1 MSKLFEDYIKVKNVN
16 LPQDMEQP
24 YLIRLRLDDNTFA
37 HIDVRNVDGTV
48 TLQINQIDETNRRK
62 VVKWVNGLQ
71 SLQEVSR

>member
-37 HIDVRNVDGTV
+37 HIDVRNVDGTI